1 MYPPPSTSIV
11 SRLKALSLGLVRE
24 SPEVTDVI
32 ERRRARF
39 VAGYLLCALTAT
51 VVYVG
56 ATLAAPDGDGSG
68 VWLRGVIPGLA
79 FLGGVGL
86 YGLAR
91 SRHHR
96 IAGRLVVVMQTLA
109 AHFSFVVAS
118 QMSDDLQLGLSAAFL
133 AYPVLVA
140 GLFLPSREVLVT
152 LLGGVALG
160 AALWPWQL
168 VASAGEVWRVVELA
182 LFFGL
187 IGVVLG
193 VVRAWDLRAVRSQSA
208 LLDEVTRTT
217 SDAIAVHRDGQLVYA
232 NPAFEALEPALRER
246 LVSASRGEE
255 PHLEAIRSGAETRW
269 FEVHA
274 HPLEHGTLHVA
285 SEVTERESTRA
296 ALMIR
301 DRLSTLGLMTAGLVH
316 ELRNS
321 LTYALGNAAIL
332 ADSLTEG
339 SHRQLADDTLE
350 GIERLASLID
360 DANRFGRSNDRLNQ
374 TMPPSVEVKRTL
386 RIARSDLRRVAELH
400 VQLEETPPVTASP
413 ARLGQILLNL
423 LQNAAQAVEAREERG
438 EIFVRCRA
446 QDGEVQIE
454 VEDTGQGMSP
464 EVMERVFQPFFT
476 TKGESRGTGLGLYLS
491 RQLAEEMGGTLEVRS
506 TLGSGSTF
514 TLRLPAAST
523 DATSAD
529 ASAAPAR
536 PASRA

>member
-1 MYPPPSTSIV
+1 M
-11 SRLKALSLGLVRE
+11 KALSLGLVRE

-39 VAGYLLCALTAT
+39 VAGYLLCALAAT
-51 VVYVG
+51 VAYVG

-86 YGLAR
+86 YRLAR

-246 LVSASRGEE
+246 LVSASRG
-255 PHLEAIRSGAETRW
+255 
-269 FEVHA
+269 
-274 HPLEHGTLHVA
+274 
-285 SEVTERESTRA
+285 
-296 ALMIR
+296 
-301 DRLSTLGLMTAGLVH
+301 
-316 ELRNS
+316 
-321 LTYALGNAAIL
+321 
-332 ADSLTEG
+332 
-339 SHRQLADDTLE
+339 
-350 GIERLASLID
+350 
-360 DANRFGRSNDRLNQ
+360 
-374 TMPPSVEVKRTL
+374 
-386 RIARSDLRRVAELH
+386 
-400 VQLEETPPVTASP
+400 
-413 ARLGQILLNL
+413 
-423 LQNAAQAVEAREERG
+423 
-438 EIFVRCRA
+438 
-446 QDGEVQIE
+446 
-454 VEDTGQGMSP
+454 
-464 EVMERVFQPFFT
+464 
-476 TKGESRGTGLGLYLS
+476 
-491 RQLAEEMGGTLEVRS
+491 
-506 TLGSGSTF
+506 
-514 TLRLPAAST
+514 
-523 DATSAD
+523 
-529 ASAAPAR
+529 
-536 PASRA
+536 